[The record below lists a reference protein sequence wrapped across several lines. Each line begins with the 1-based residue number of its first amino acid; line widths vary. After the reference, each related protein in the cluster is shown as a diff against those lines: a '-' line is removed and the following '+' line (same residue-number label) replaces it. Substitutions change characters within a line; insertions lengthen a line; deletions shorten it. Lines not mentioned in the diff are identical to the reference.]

1 LDLFSTASSILA
13 IAIPVLIAI
22 TSHEAAHGYV
32 AWRLG
37 DDTAYRLG
45 RVTFNPFRHIDAFG
59 TVLLPALLWISFHF
73 LFGWAKPVPVD
84 FSRLRRPRR
93 DMVLVA
99 AAGPGVNLLIALVS
113 AILLNVSG
121 AIFGSATGVGEWLG
135 EAFNTSVVINV
146 VLAVF
151 NMLPLPPLDGG
162 RVAVGLLPDRL
173 AFPLARLERW
183 GLPIIIAVLFVI
195 PWLAAQIG
203 LGYNVSVFNWVILPI
218 VEFVVHIIEIVT
230 GTQIAL

>member
-1 LDLFSTASSILA
+1 MDLFSTATDILA

-22 TSHEAAHGYV
+22 TTHEAAHGFV
-32 AWRLG
+32 AHRLG

-59 TVLLPALLWISFHF
+59 TILLPALLWFSFHF

-84 FSRLRRPRR
+84 FSRLHRPRR

-99 AAGPGVNLLIALVS
+99 AAGPGVNLLLAIVS
-113 AILLNVSG
+113 GFLLNLSG
-121 AIFGSATGVGEWLG
+121 LIASGGIRDWLVGMFAI
-135 EAFNTSVVINV
+135 SVVINV
-146 VLAVF
+146 ILAVF

-183 GLPIIIAVLFVI
+183 GLPIIIGVLFLI

-203 LGYNVSVFNWVILPI
+203 LGYNVSVFHRVIVPI
-218 VEFVVHIIEIVT
+218 VQFVVNIIGAIT
-230 GTQIAL
+230 GTQIAI